1 MEGMKAIRILLFLF
15 ILPVIAG
22 AQTRPPL
29 VDLDTLKTQTLPT
42 VRHEAF
48 QAGEYLRFR
57 LHYGFVDAGEAE
69 LTVQNANRK
78 FNGREAYHIVGT
90 GKTLGAFNWFFKVR
104 DRYETYLD
112 KQGSFPWVF
121 VRDIQE
127 GGYKKKQNYAFYQ
140 HKGAVKTH
148 KGETFQIPVASQDMI
163 SSFYYARTLDFSSI
177 TVGQTFT
184 IPTFVD
190 EETYPLR
197 IKFIGREEIKTRT
210 GTYKCLKFVPVVQE
224 GRIFKE
230 EEDMVVWITDDKNKI
245 PVLAKAKVLVGS
257 INMEL
262 VEYGNLANPMAKVD

>member
-1 MEGMKAIRILLFLF
+1 MNNIRF
-15 ILPVIAG
+15 ILILVFLPVLG
-22 AQTRPPL
+22 FGQTRPPL
-29 VDLDTLKTQTLPT
+29 VNMDTLANQTLPT
-42 VRHEAF
+42 VTHQAF
-48 QAGEYLRFR
+48 QHGEYLRFR

-69 LTVQNANRK
+69 LTVQNSTRK
-78 FNGREAYHIVGT
+78 FNGRDVYHIVGT
-90 GKTLGAFNWFFKVR
+90 GKTLGAFSWFFKVQ

-121 VRDIQE
+121 IRDIQE

-140 HKGAVKTH
+140 HKGAVKTQ
-148 KGETFQIPVASQDMI
+148 KDETFKIPVASQDMI
-163 SSFYYARTLDFSSI
+163 SSFYYARTFDF
-177 TVGQTFT
+177 TNAKEGQVYT

-190 EETYPLR
+190 DETYPLK
-197 IKFIGREEIKTRT
+197 IKFLGREVIKTRT
-210 GTYKCLKFVPVVQE
+210 GTYRCLKFVPVVQE

-230 EEDMVVWITDDKNKI
+230 EEDMIVWITDDKNKV